1 MTGEKNPVI
10 MKNAGFPAERKGRPL
25 EIRFGNKSQEAAI
38 REEYRRI
45 DEKWLRMQCRLML
58 FLVLFTTAI
67 EAVMYF
73 VLRGLRVNVA
83 DAQVYFA
90 KYLLAPLAADTLLWL
105 GAVAAVHSGLPPMKK
120 AYAVSILMAIMAFIV
135 YTVHAVFPAVTAAF
149 IIPMLATVVY
159 ADQNLTTVV
168 AALCV
173 AEKFCSDLFLI
184 WDPGRAGVLEST
196 GSVVNFGLSLV
207 LLVIFYGICSV
218 MILTEKEKNEVSI
231 RLERERQRYR
241 EESLT
246 DQLTRVW
253 NRQALRQMFQRMEEE
268 REETAFFLAMLDM
281 DDFKNL
287 NDTYGHS
294 QGDNYLRSLGRVLL
308 DLAGEQMVP
317 FRFGGDEFCVIF
329 CGCDQE
335 RVGAACR
342 AIQECFARAEV
353 NCSHK
358 TVTVSI
364 GVAEFRKKE
373 PPAQLLDR
381 ADAAL
386 YRAKQNKGSI
396 CFEL

>member
-1 MTGEKNPVI
+1 MMTWPKNPVI

-120 AYAVSILMAIMAFIV
+120 AYVVSILMAIMAFIV

-231 RLERERQRYR
+231 RLERERQRYQ

-246 DQLTRVW
+246 DQLTRNMEPSGPAADVPAHGGGAGGD
-253 NRQALRQMFQRMEEE
+253 RLFPGHAGYGRFQESERHLRPQPGGQLPAEPGTGAAGSGGRADG
-268 REETAFFLAMLDM
+268 AFP
-281 DDFKNL
+281 
-287 NDTYGHS
+287 
-294 QGDNYLRSLGRVLL
+294 LRRRRVL
-308 DLAGEQMVP
+308 
-317 FRFGGDEFCVIF
+317 R
-329 CGCDQE
+329 
-335 RVGAACR
+335 
-342 AIQECFARAEV
+342 
-353 NCSHK
+353 H
-358 TVTVSI
+358 
-364 GVAEFRKKE
+364 
-373 PPAQLLDR
+373 LLR
-381 ADAAL
+381 L
-386 YRAKQNKGSI
+386 
-396 CFEL
+396 